1 MPPSRQKAC
10 ATGCQ
15 GVNAGKIA
23 LEMAKLLLDC
33 FADLENPRAF
43 FLGHGEELLPGLLS
57 MRSWFVT
64 KELSVLRVHG
74 IDQSLGD
81 LSAFIE
87 QREIRWMA
95 NICRNACRINQQ

>member
-10 ATGCQ
+10 ATSCQ

-23 LEMAKLLLDC
+23 LEMPKLLLDR

-64 KELSVLRVHG
+64 KGLSDLRLHG
-74 IDQSLGD
+74 IDQSLGE